1 MRVVAGIAKGRRLT
15 APKGDATRPTSDFV
29 REAIFNALGSQM
41 DFEDAAVA
49 DLFAGSGA
57 MGIEA
62 LSRGAASA
70 DLVDVD
76 RNAVTTMRENLEST
90 ALVGG
95 SVHQSDVVRW
105 LQRRPHGSGFDVVF
119 IDPPYAFDGWKGLLG
134 EVAPHLADGESA
146 RLVVV
151 ESDREIDLGEGW
163 EVLRTKRYGTT
174 VVTLTSPNPWSHT

>member
-1 MRVVAGIAKGRRLT
+1 MRVVAGIAKGRRLV
-15 APKGDATRPTSDFV
+15 APKGDTTRPTSDFV

-41 DFEDAAVA
+41 DLEGATVA

-76 RNAVTTMRENLEST
+76 RNAATTIRLNLEST
-90 ALVGG
+90 ALDGG
-95 SVHQSDVVRW
+95 VVHQSDAQRW
-105 LQRRPHGSGFDVVF
+105 LQRRPPGDGFDVVF
-119 IDPPYAFDGWKGLLG
+119 VDPPYAFDGWMALLD
-134 EVAPHLADGESA
+134 ALTPHLADGESA
-146 RLVVV
+146 PLVVI
-151 ESDREIDLGEGW
+151 ESDRELDLGGGW